1 MAKICDEA
9 KRIAY
14 EAGISA
20 LAPVAQRIIDL
31 EEQVSVLTARVQALE
46 QSGQVSAL
54 TARVEALEQASA
66 PAHLR
71 HVEKRSA

>member
-20 LAPVAQRIIDL
+20 LAPVAQRIINFESKFL
-31 EEQVSVLTARVQALE
+31 C
-46 QSGQVSAL
+46 
-54 TARVEALEQASA
+54 
-66 PAHLR
+66 
-71 HVEKRSA
+71 